1 MAGNDIGVTF
11 IPSEANQIAQG
22 QRQGSAEGDLSTGR
36 SSDLGQAFK
45 ILSLQLPRVVSAAAP
60 TAPDLLTAPGA
71 RTSPPVAR
79 VPPAGGIPINGQPN
93 VTQPYDPM
101 AAVFAALLRSLQ
113 GGSAAN
119 VGGTDLLGGLLGAGT
134 DPGLGR
140 TKIQLGEGGTA
151 PPTAAPPAIPP
162 GATNDWPMPTGTT
175 MAQPSA
181 TVTDVSAAPSGPVQ
195 QDYQS
200 WAGSY

>member
-11 IPSEANQIAQG
+11 IPSEQNLAAQG
-22 QRQGSAEGDLSTGR
+22 PRQGAAEGDLSAGR

-60 TAPDLLTAPGA
+60 TSPDLLTAPGA
-71 RTSPPVAR
+71 RTTPPAAR
-79 VPPAGGIPINGQPN
+79 VPPSNGIPINGQPN

-113 GGSAAN
+113 GGSAAS
-119 VGGTDLLGGLLGAGT
+119 VGGADLLGGLLGAGAT
-134 DPGLGR
+134 PGR
-140 TKIQLGEGGTA
+140 PKIQLGEGDTTS
-151 PPTAAPPAIPP
+151 PPPPEMPSSAA
-162 GATNDWPMPTGTT
+162 GM
-175 MAQPSA
+175 PSA
-181 TVTDVSAAPSGPVQ
+181 TDATPAGPIQ
-195 QDYQS
+195 PDYQG